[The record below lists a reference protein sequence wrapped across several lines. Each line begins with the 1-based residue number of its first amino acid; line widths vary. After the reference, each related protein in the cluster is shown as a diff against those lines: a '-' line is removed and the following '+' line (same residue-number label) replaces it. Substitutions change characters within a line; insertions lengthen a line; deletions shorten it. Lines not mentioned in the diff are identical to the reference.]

1 MGFVKTLH
9 EIAGMHRETYDF
21 FDAEM
26 LTVFFETSS
35 EIIERL
41 LPPPL
46 EPVSVPLGFAFTAN
60 YPKTNFG
67 VDYRE
72 SGLFVQASFK
82 GEEGS
87 YCLAMPV
94 SNDMAMIGGREM
106 FGYPKKIGEI
116 GLTRRGKRMQGW
128 TERRGFR
135 FLEMAVNLTGTFNV
149 PEVQSAFTP
158 TAEAHAIIYNFK
170 YFPAPDGA
178 GFDYHP
184 RLVRE
189 VVVMRPKSVEVG
201 EAELF
206 LRSSQW
212 DPWGDVEPVRVL
224 GAVYSIGDNSMLKGS
239 VVAEADPAAFL
250 PFITMKVDGY

>member
-1 MGFVKTLH
+1 MGFVKTLQ
-9 EIAGMHRETYDF
+9 EIAKMHRETYDF

-26 LTVFFETSS
+26 LTVFFETKS
-35 EIIERL
+35 EVVERL

-46 EPVSVPLGFAFTAN
+46 KPASMPLGFAFVAN

-67 VDYRE
+67 IDYQE
-72 SGLFVQASFK
+72 SALFVQASFN

-116 GLTRRGKRMQGW
+116 SLTRQGDRMEGW

-135 FLEMAVNLTGTFNV
+135 FLDMKAELTGTFNV
-149 PEVQSAFTP
+149 PEVQNAFTQ
-158 TAEAHAIIYNFK
+158 TTETNAVIYNFK
-170 YFPAPDGA
+170 YFPAPDGT
-178 GFDYHP
+178 GFDFHP

-189 VVVMRPKSVEVG
+189 LVVMRPKSVEAG
-201 EAELF
+201 KAELI
-206 LRSSQW
+206 LRSSKW

-224 GAVYSIGDNSMLKGS
+224 GATYSVGDNSMLKGS

-250 PFITMKVDGY
+250 PFVTMKVDEY